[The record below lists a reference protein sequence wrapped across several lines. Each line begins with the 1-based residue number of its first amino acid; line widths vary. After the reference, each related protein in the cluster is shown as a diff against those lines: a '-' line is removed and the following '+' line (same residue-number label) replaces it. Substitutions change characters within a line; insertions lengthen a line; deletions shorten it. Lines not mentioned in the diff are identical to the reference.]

1 MGDFTKLSLGE
12 NYPYWNYVKTP
23 AQIGMGTS
31 RNDFTRDI
39 NGINAYV
46 DVILYGDPVRSKN
59 VVATTTGKPLGNQ
72 YFLDTGGQCCIDTS
86 IGGYSQDASGTLIDP
101 SGNIVTDSSG
111 NPVDASGNTCVK
123 TERYIYIDNIASG
136 VIPFIGELGDGKV
149 KTRGLLIG
157 MIEDLADLSP
167 EGLFYAFLDGGSP
180 KCSKVTLQTTDLSN
194 NQAYETHY
202 VTDRDL
208 ANINPC
214 VFSDRKNPWKSSNQN
229 CGEGFSNINM
239 FQEMNI
245 RFPKD
250 PMIQLYFILILI
262 LGVYILYRVSYRRS
276 L

>member
-46 DVILYGDPVRSKN
+46 DVILYGDPVRSKS

-72 YFLDTGGQCCIDTS
+72 YFLDTGGECCIDTS
-86 IGGYSQDASGTLIDP
+86 SQGYTKNAAGNLVDP

-111 NPVDASGNTCVK
+111 NPVDSSSSCVK
-123 TERYIYIDNIASG
+123 TERYIYIDNITSG

-149 KTRGLLIG
+149 KTRGLLVG
-157 MIEDLADLSP
+157 MIEDLSDINP
-167 EGLFYAFLDGGSP
+167 MGLYYAFLDGGSP
-180 KCSKVTLQTTDLSN
+180 KCSNVTLQTTDLSN

-202 VTDRDL
+202 VTNTDL

-229 CGEGFSNINM
+229 CGEGFSNM
-239 FQEMNI
+239 EMNVQ
-245 RFPKD
+245 FPKD
-250 PMIQLYFILILI
+250 PMIQLYFILILL
-262 LGVYILYRVSYRRS
+262 LGVYILYRISYRK
-276 L
+276 